1 MAEQKHRKAHLF
13 SGTLSA
19 WILGTATAVFAVC
32 ALISGNGA
40 EAAEHPVW
48 QPLLRAHDRLSL
60 MLGND
65 RLGSVYVTEE
75 RLLPHLTEPKQDTV
89 LAAAEAVNLYAAS
102 AGSSVYMLAVP
113 TSAGIYGDMLSDA
126 APLTNE
132 HQILR
137 TFSEALQEPV
147 LWIEAA
153 SWLSGEREN
162 YIYYRTDS
170 HWTGY
175 GAFCVY
181 RSAIRKLGFN
191 AYGYDHFNVSHFS
204 CRYYGALS
212 QRSHFYDL
220 MPDTVDLYESVGE
233 PQTQRVTVLRP
244 DGCTVLTGYFL
255 TDLPEAKEHPEKVF
269 ALETERVLRIDT
281 ENQSS
286 RDLLLLTDRCG
297 SSMIPFLMQHYR
309 MITAVNLPACAENE
323 TDWRALTDGNYAQV
337 LILCGTETIT
347 AEDGLQAMLA
357 VPEHETEE

>member
-1 MAEQKHRKAHLF
+1 MAEQARRKKHDL

-32 ALISGNGA
+32 ALISGNSA

-48 QPLLRAHDRLSL
+48 QPLLRVHDRMSL

-75 RLLPHLTEPKQDTV
+75 RLLPYLTEPKQETI

-102 AGSSVYMLAVP
+102 ADTSVYILAVP

-126 APLTNE
+126 ASLTNE

-137 TFSEALQEPV
+137 TFSDALQDSV

-153 SWLSGEREN
+153 SWLSGAREN
-162 YIYYRTDS
+162 YIYYRTDTR
-170 HWTGY
+170 WTGY

-181 RSAIRKLGFN
+181 LSAIHKLGFN
-191 AYGYDHFNVSHFS
+191 ACGFDHFNVTHFS
-204 CRYYGALS
+204 SSYYGDLAR
-212 QRSHFYDL
+212 RSHFYDL

-233 PQTQRVTVLRP
+233 APPQRVTALRQE
-244 DGCTVLTGYFL
+244 GNTALTGYFL
-255 TDLPEAKEHPEKVF
+255 TDLPEARENPEKVF
-269 ALETERVLRIDT
+269 ALDTEPVLRIETD
-281 ENQSS
+281 NQSS
-286 RDLLLLTDRCG
+286 KDLLLLTDRCG
-297 SSMIPFLMQHYR
+297 YSMIPFLMQHYR
-309 MITAVNLPACAENE
+309 MITAVNLPACGD
-323 TDWRALTDGNYAQV
+323 TDWRTLTAGNYSQV

-347 AEDGLQAMLA
+347 AEDGLQILLA
-357 VPEHETEE
+357 PQTADTE